1 MILYVE
7 DHDQDSYLIGGKDLA
22 KGKIGVFVD
31 EHMRPKSPNPS
42 NHKAIKYRENKSEW
56 VAALRLAC
64 LSCVAFSHCAAS

>member
-31 EHMRPKSPNPS
+31 EHMRPKYPNPS
-42 NHKAIKYRENKSEW
+42 NHKANN
-56 VAALRLAC
+56 V
-64 LSCVAFSHCAAS
+64 

>member
-31 EHMRPKSPNPS
+31 EHMRPKYPNPS
-42 NHKAIKYRENKSEW
+42 NHKASKVQRD
-56 VAALRLAC
+56 
-64 LSCVAFSHCAAS
+64 

>member
-1 MILYVE
+1 LILYVE

-42 NHKAIKYRENKSEW
+42 NHKSNK
-56 VAALRLAC
+56 V
-64 LSCVAFSHCAAS
+64 